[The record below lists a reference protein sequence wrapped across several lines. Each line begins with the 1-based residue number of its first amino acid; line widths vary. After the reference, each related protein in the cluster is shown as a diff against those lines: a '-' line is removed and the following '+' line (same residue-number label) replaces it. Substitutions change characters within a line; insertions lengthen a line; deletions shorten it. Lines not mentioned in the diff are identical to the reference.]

1 MEPRPSPAASDYWY
15 PALADGRI
23 DVVLRDAS
31 KRAWP
36 YAVYCATRYHRD
48 IHVAHELMDDALL
61 RTERYLA
68 SSGNSQPTPNRVW
81 YYIVSVLKR
90 LSMQRLRHPEVS
102 SGSLSDLDLIV
113 QHLARGTPQEES
125 AYVNQLVS
133 RMTPRTRQIFYWR
146 LAGHSFRHI
155 ARELKADHATIFRAY
170 NKELRELILP
180 RSFTRQSPPG
190 SKPRL
195 TAAKSTS
202 TAGSSK

>member
-68 SSGNSQPTPNRVW
+68 SSGDSQPTPSRVW
-81 YYIVSVLKR
+81 YYIIGVLKR
-90 LSMQRLRHPEVS
+90 LSKQRLRHPEVS

-133 RMTPRTRQIFYWR
+133 RMTPPY
-146 LAGHSFRHI
+146 
-155 ARELKADHATIFRAY
+155 KADLLLETGRPQLSPHRQRTESRPRY
-170 NKELRELILP
+170 NFPSLQQRTP
-180 RSFTRQSPPG
+180 
-190 SKPRL
+190 
-195 TAAKSTS
+195 
-202 TAGSSK
+202 

>member
-15 PALADGRI
+15 PAYADGRI
-23 DVVLRDAS
+23 AVVLRDAS

-102 SGSLSDLDLIV
+102 P
-113 QHLARGTPQEES
+113 AP
-125 AYVNQLVS
+125 S
-133 RMTPRTRQIFYWR
+133 RIWTSSRNIWQGAPPKRRVHTSIN
-146 LAGHSFRHI
+146 SF
-155 ARELKADHATIFRAY
+155 
-170 NKELRELILP
+170 
-180 RSFTRQSPPG
+180 PG
-190 SKPRL
+190 
-195 TAAKSTS
+195 
-202 TAGSSK
+202 